1 MYNLTEEQ
9 QLLQTAVREFVRD
22 HIEPIAEE
30 SDRTGEYPAETMKK
44 LAEMDLLAIPYPA
57 EYGGAGADYVSYV
70 IAIEEISRACPGTAT
85 VLMAHTLMQYPIYK
99 YGTPEQKAKFLPR
112 LAKLQ
117 DLGAFAL
124 TEPNAGTDAGSLQ
137 TTARLEGDYWILNGS
152 KTFITNGDMAGIT
165 IVLARTSEDQGTRG
179 ISCFIVE
186 KGVSDYTVGRHED
199 KMGIRASHTTELFFK
214 NTKVPKENQLG
225 PLGRGFAMAMEML
238 AGGRIGVAA
247 AATGCAQGLLDE
259 AIKYSKERKQFGR
272 PLCSNQAIQW
282 MIADMAAQIHAA
294 RLLTYNAARN
304 RDKGSQVAF
313 ESSAAKLFASEM
325 VSDVAIKAVQIHGG
339 YGYCKGFK
347 VERLFR
353 DQKIMS
359 IFEGSSEVQRMVI
372 SGLLLS

>member
-165 IVLARTSEDQGTRG
+165 IVLARTSEDQEPGGSVALLSR
-179 ISCFIVE
+179 
-186 KGVSDYTVGRHED
+186 
-199 KMGIRASHTTELFFK
+199 RAYLII
-214 NTKVPKENQLG
+214 P
-225 PLGRGFAMAMEML
+225 
-238 AGGRIGVAA
+238 
-247 AATGCAQGLLDE
+247 
-259 AIKYSKERKQFGR
+259 
-272 PLCSNQAIQW
+272 
-282 MIADMAAQIHAA
+282 
-294 RLLTYNAARN
+294 
-304 RDKGSQVAF
+304 
-313 ESSAAKLFASEM
+313 SAAMKTKWELGHLTPPSSSLKTPRCQRKINSVLWAEGSLWPWKCSRADVSGLPLRPPVARKVCSTRQSSTPKNASNSGALFARTR
-325 VSDVAIKAVQIHGG
+325 Q
-339 YGYCKGFK
+339 F
-347 VERLFR
+347 
-353 DQKIMS
+353 
-359 IFEGSSEVQRMVI
+359 
-372 SGLLLS
+372 SG